1 MHTQRVHKEILK
13 SAKKKRE
20 SREEEKFKPPLY
32 VRPKKPFWLNL
43 LESLSFFNFNWLLP
57 PFS

>member
-1 MHTQRVHKEILK
+1 MKRVHKEILK
-13 SAKKKRE
+13 SGKRE
-20 SREEEKFKPPLY
+20 SREEESFKIPVNIHPP
-32 VRPKKPFWLNL
+32 KPFWLNL